1 VVNSA
6 GTGHAP
12 NEIDLAMRTFVAID
26 ITPEIR
32 ERLAGFMEQTRG
44 SLPGARWVRPE
55 GMHITLKF
63 LGEIS
68 PKQKDAI
75 ERALHAIQSQ
85 PFAIAIRGL
94 GFFPNS
100 RSPRVFWAG
109 IEADNSLSTLASAI
123 DEALIPLGF
132 QKEKQTYKPHLTFA
146 RFNPGTNRSNFDS
159 AAKSLIERTQPDF
172 GTMTANEF
180 FLYESKL
187 SPRGATYSKLTRF
200 AFEGATA

>member
-1 VVNSA
+1 
-6 GTGHAP
+6 
-12 NEIDLAMRTFVAID
+12 MRAFVAID

-32 ERLAGFMEQTRG
+32 ERLAGFMEQTHG
-44 SLPGARWVRPE
+44 SLPGAHWVRPE

-68 PKQKDAI
+68 AEQKERI
-75 ERALHAIQSQ
+75 ERALHAVQSQ
-85 PFAIAIRGL
+85 PFALAIRGL
-94 GFFPNS
+94 GFFPNA

-109 IEADNSLSTLASAI
+109 IEADNSLPALASAV

-132 QKEKQTYKPHLTFA
+132 AKEKQTYKPHLTCA
-146 RFNPGTNRSNFDS
+146 RLNPGKGRSTLIP
-159 AAKSLIERTQPDF
+159 AAKSLLERIQPDF

-187 SPRGATYSKLTRF
+187 SPRGATYTKLTRF
-200 AFEGATA
+200 ALDVATA